1 MCCDVIQIQNINSYP
16 FYHSTGLLILNQ
28 IVNEI
33 GSIIKYENHSDG
45 IILSTLIYSKI
56 ESSDLR
62 FIVLIFLV
70 LTSGP

>member
-16 FYHSTGLLILNQ
+16 FYLSTGLLILNQ
-28 IVNEI
+28 IVNEV

-56 ESSDLR
+56 ESR
-62 FIVLIFLV
+62 
-70 LTSGP
+70 

>member
-16 FYHSTGLLILNQ
+16 FYLSTRLLILNQ
-28 IVNEI
+28 IVNEV

-56 ESSDLR
+56 ESR
-62 FIVLIFLV
+62 
-70 LTSGP
+70 